1 MRRVASSRP
10 CFVGVGHR
18 PIRSCTHLPQ
28 KMNKKRRVGKV
39 AKLQKDGDRCTHIRC
54 GRSTPSRC
62 TSARKGGGGRKGRVE
77 ARNRL
82 LPRETRKK
90 RLLSHRA
97 YHPSAAQK
105 LACGAPAAV
114 LQQAGRGRPRQTIQ
128 QCAEGARDSHSTG
141 QGKSRKG
148 RAKTPVD
155 LSPSWILHVELSPTW
170 F

>member
-62 TSARKGGGGRKGRVE
+62 TSARKGGGGEK
-77 ARNRL
+77 
-82 LPRETRKK
+82 RESRGSKP
-90 RLLSHRA
+90 
-97 YHPSAAQK
+97 PSAARNTEK
-105 LACGAPAAV
+105 TPTFPPCLPPLCCAKVGVWSSRCGAAA
-114 LQQAGRGRPRQTIQ
+114 GRPRQTIQ